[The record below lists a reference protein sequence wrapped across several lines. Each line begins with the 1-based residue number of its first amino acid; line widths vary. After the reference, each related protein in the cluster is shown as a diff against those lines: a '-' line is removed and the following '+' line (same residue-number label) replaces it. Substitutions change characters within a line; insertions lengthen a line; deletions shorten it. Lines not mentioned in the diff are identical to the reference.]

1 MVRRAIVAA
10 LAVSGSVSA
19 FSPSLAGGVS
29 AFSPSLALRRGSGS
43 RCRLH
48 GLRAQELNAGAQV
61 VDVESSEAPPF
72 LKFAGVSDK
81 LRPMGE
87 VQLEGEMDE
96 AQAAMR
102 KASCQLSE
110 EELINLTKQFLNVQF
125 GGAFG
130 SNPKQLTFQ
139 DVTAEDFQFVAP
151 VVGPL
156 TRDAFSEAFGSFKLG
171 DAFPDGEPNYYNFHQ
186 DPFEPNRIFFVS
198 RFEGTNTGT
207 IAGLLP
213 ATNKRV
219 QSPPQMQSCTF
230 NAKGE
235 VTKYTIGY
243 VLDKEVGNTGG
254 LGGAYGIFYAIGY
267 GLPFPEGQPWVP
279 SPPYFLLTR
288 GGAVVTGLLKNLQ
301 KLVGQ

>member
-1 MVRRAIVAA
+1 M
-10 LAVSGSVSA
+10 
-19 FSPSLAGGVS
+19 
-29 AFSPSLALRRGSGS
+29 
-43 RCRLH
+43 
-48 GLRAQELNAGAQV
+48 
-61 VDVESSEAPPF
+61 
-72 LKFAGVSDK
+72 
-81 LRPMGE
+81 
-87 VQLEGEMDE
+87 
-96 AQAAMR
+96 
-102 KASCQLSE
+102 
-110 EELINLTKQFLNVQF
+110 
-125 GGAFG
+125 
-130 SNPKQLTFQ
+130 
-139 DVTAEDFQFVAP
+139 TAEDFQFVAP

-279 SPPYFLLTR
+279 SPPYFVLTR
-288 GGAVVTGLLKNLQ
+288 GGAVVTGLLKNVQ